1 MQITLLTQ
9 NLNIKFRRSTQK
21 NDEIKYHI
29 LIIENSSFNVDFK
42 KLSHEEGAVH
52 LEV

>member
-1 MQITLLTQ
+1 MQITLLTH
-9 NLNIKFRRSTQK
+9 NLNIKFRISTQTNTK
-21 NDEIKYHI
+21 MKYHI

-42 KLSHEEGAVH
+42 KLSREDGAVN